1 MTIDSRT
8 LRDRIRVLLL
18 EPVEC
23 KSARDRLEL
32 TLTDGY
38 AKAMALEAERLR
50 IERSIAEAAAEITDD
65 NRDQKTKELAGLS
78 NRLSRTIDELETLRM
93 MLAALRDHAGASQAA

>member
-8 LRDRIRVLLL
+8 LRDRIRVLLSA
-18 EPVEC
+18 PVES
-23 KSARDRLEL
+23 KSARERLEL

-50 IERSIAEAAAEITDD
+50 IERSIADAASEITDE
-65 NRDQKTKELAGLS
+65 NGDQKTTELARLS
-78 NRLSRTIDELETLRM
+78 NRLSRTTDELENLRI